1 MGYKHLTIEQRYTI
15 MVLLQTQ
22 ATISRIA
29 EVIGK
34 SKCTVSREIHRNSD
48 MRGYHRYRWDLA
60 QRKYERRMHMRS
72 HYIKFADDMKRIVRR
87 LIVYGQYSPEQISG
101 RFRIKGEEMVCAETM
116 YRWIWREKRLGN
128 DEMAR
133 NLRRHGR
140 RRHRR
145 DCQYSSRGVISDRID
160 ISMRPVEVEEK
171 KRFGDFEIDTIIGCG
186 RKGAIMTTNDRCTHL
201 VLIRKL
207 EGKEAAPLADKA
219 IEALRPYKGLIHT
232 ITADNGKEFA
242 RHRDISRELDIQ
254 FYFARPYHSWERGA
268 NENLNGLV
276 RQYIPK
282 GTDFSNITD
291 EMLSEIEWKL
301 NNRPRKS
308 LGYMTPL
315 EYCKTMFNFDFEKV
329 AL

>member
-1 MGYKHLTIEQRYTI
+1 MGYKHLTKEQRYTI
-15 MVLLQTQ
+15 MVLLQAQ

-34 SKCTVSREIHRNSD
+34 SKGTVSREIRRNSD
-48 MRGYHRYRWDLA
+48 MRGYHRYRWNLA

-72 HYIKFADDMKRIVRR
+72 HYIKFTDDMKRIVRR

-133 NLRRHGR
+133 NLRRH
-140 RRHRR
+140 
-145 DCQYSSRGVISDRID
+145 
-160 ISMRPVEVEEK
+160 
-171 KRFGDFEIDTIIGCG
+171 
-186 RKGAIMTTNDRCTHL
+186 
-201 VLIRKL
+201 
-207 EGKEAAPLADKA
+207 
-219 IEALRPYKGLIHT
+219 
-232 ITADNGKEFA
+232 
-242 RHRDISRELDIQ
+242 RDISRELDIQ

-291 EMLSEIEWKL
+291 EMLSEI
-301 NNRPRKS
+301 
-308 LGYMTPL
+308 
-315 EYCKTMFNFDFEKV
+315 
-329 AL
+329 